1 MEEEVKS
8 PAVKTSEQIDEKPWV
23 FLEKELREF
32 EKVMKQLEE
41 GEFQSNFNFNFWH
54 LFLLEVELNSTS
66 IKRLTSIEEESG
78 EKPKVVAEKP
88 KVPPKPKMIQAPNGK
103 LKPVPPPRPTKVW
116 DFKAAVSVMNPIFT
130 PSGSLSSGLELKA
143 T

>member
-66 IKRLTSIEEESG
+66 IKRLTSIEEEPG
-78 EKPKVVAEKP
+78 EKPKVAEKP

-103 LKPVPPPRPTKVW
+103 LKPVPSPRPTKVW